1 MEITEPSPQQMKQIF
16 AMEQDGPV
24 VFVNLLKFNPDG
36 GAEGFARYSEEF
48 NKLMGPKGVKSVFQ
62 GKWLMSLIGEEEW
75 DLVAVVLYP
84 TIAIWQTMV
93 QDEEYHK
100 ISHHRSGAI
109 LDARLIITEQI

>member
-1 MEITEPSPQQMKQIF
+1 
-16 AMEQDGPV
+16 
-24 VFVNLLKFNPDG
+24 
-36 GAEGFARYSEEF
+36 
-48 NKLMGPKGVKSVFQ
+48 
-62 GKWLMSLIGEEEW
+62 MSLIGEEEW

-100 ISHHRSGAI
+100 IAHHRSGAI